1 MLDGQPLRWRGFAV
15 GVIVL
20 DVVVSPRRQR
30 QSLLSL
36 WIGLD
41 WRATPAG
48 HQSRSVPNSLNTI
61 RHSERDG
68 SSPLLFSAWLT
79 SEGIDW
85 ESKETPEAVGEG
97 TPCCR
102 AAVLPFDGGNQDGC
116 CHWFDDFC
124 TRAASQPL
132 FLSHSRRSDLL
143 CSAQWLPGEG
153 GGGVGQ
159 QPAENSPGPRGACP
173 QCYLW
178 PQGPLPGG

>member
-1 MLDGQPLRWRGFAV
+1 MGMLFPVPINARWPTLALTWFFREEALQTSTIISLGLAV
-15 GVIVL
+15 AVVVIVL
-20 DVVVSPRRQR
+20 DVVVSSRRQL

-41 WRATPAG
+41 WRAAPAG
-48 HQSRSVPNSLNTI
+48 HQSRSVQNSLNAI

-68 SSPLLFSAWLT
+68 SSPLLFSAWLP

-116 CHWFDDFC
+116 CH
-124 TRAASQPL
+124 
-132 FLSHSRRSDLL
+132 
-143 CSAQWLPGEG
+143 
-153 GGGVGQ
+153 
-159 QPAENSPGPRGACP
+159 
-173 QCYLW
+173 
-178 PQGPLPGG
+178 